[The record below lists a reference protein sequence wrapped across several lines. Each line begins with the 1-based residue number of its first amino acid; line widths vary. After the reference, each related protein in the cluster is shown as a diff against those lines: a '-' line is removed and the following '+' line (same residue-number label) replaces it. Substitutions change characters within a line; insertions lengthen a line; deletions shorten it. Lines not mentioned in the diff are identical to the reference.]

1 MKNLLVGALACTLW
15 LVPVVARAKAASEDA
30 AVIKSLVAYHDA
42 LQRGDGK
49 DAVRWSTGKTVAFY
63 DDVREQALHASASD
77 VRKLSPMSKLT
88 VLMVREYKY
97 ADDPT
102 KSYTTTWFD
111 TWRFVDGKADE
122 HWDPATLPAPPPP
135 AASAPAARPDSVLA
149 GTLEDRAAIEKLM
162 WSYDRALDSYN
173 PDAYVT
179 KFTADGA
186 FGRTA
191 GREALHKLVADL
203 RKGRDDRIAK
213 GEKVPAMRHFTMNQ
227 FLEFTSPTTARYH
240 YYHQTVFGTGGAAGS
255 PDAPR
260 VAASGNG
267 VDDLVK
273 VNGQWLIK
281 YRNVAATDDL

>member
-1 MKNLLVGALACTLW
+1 MTGVQTCAL
-15 LVPVVARAKAASEDA
+15 P
-30 AVIKSLVAYHDA
+30 I
-42 LQRGDGK
+42 
-49 DAVRWSTGKTVAFY
+49 F
-63 DDVREQALHASASD
+63 
-77 VRKLSPMSKLT
+77 
-88 VLMVREYKY
+88 
-97 ADDPT
+97 
-102 KSYTTTWFD
+102 
-111 TWRFVDGKADE
+111 
-122 HWDPATLPAPPPP
+122 
-135 AASAPAARPDSVLA
+135 
-149 GTLEDRAAIEKLM
+149 
-162 WSYDRALDSYN
+162 DSYN

-191 GREALHKLVADL
+191 GREALHKMVADL